1 MLVQTNIL
9 AFENG
14 LPLILHPANHEGQA
28 RAVITYV

>member
-9 AFENG
+9 TFENG

-28 RAVITYV
+28 RTVITYV